1 MTPEQEERLGQLMAT
16 RARQEGHIQKFPV
29 DVRPLPTSAK
39 DEDLKTLPL
48 VSAYLKRADGPKFR
62 FQIIQNVN
70 AGIRSIDRC
79 LKTLDEAGQIQR
91 TRLGSDHIRWQVVK

>member
-29 DVRPLPTSAK
+29 DVRTLSITAGE
-39 DEDLKTLPL
+39 EDTKNLPL
-48 VSAYLKRADGPKFR
+48 IYAYLKQVGEPKFR

-70 AGIRSIDRC
+70 ASIRSIDRC

>member
-48 VSAYLKRADGPKFR
+48 VSAYLKQVGEPKFR

-70 AGIRSIDRC
+70 ASIRSIDRC

-91 TRLGSDHIRWQVVK
+91 TRLGNDVRWQDVK

>member
-39 DEDLKTLPL
+39 DEDLKNLTI
-48 VSAYLKRADGPKFR
+48 GF
-62 FQIIQNVN
+62 
-70 AGIRSIDRC
+70 C
-79 LKTLDEAGQIQR
+79 LSEAGGRSEVPVSNHPQC
-91 TRLGSDHIRWQVVK
+91 